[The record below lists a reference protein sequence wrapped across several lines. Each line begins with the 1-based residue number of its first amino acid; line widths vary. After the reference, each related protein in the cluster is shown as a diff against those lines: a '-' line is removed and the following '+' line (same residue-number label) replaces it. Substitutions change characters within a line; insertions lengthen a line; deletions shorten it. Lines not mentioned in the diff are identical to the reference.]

1 MPPHP
6 ATLTAA
12 PATPLLDATTR
23 RLGAHATDLRVSISR
38 GWFLFA
44 IGSLVLAGLLSLLLV
59 VGRLPFLSAIFTDPL
74 FFKRA
79 LVVHVDLA
87 LVVWFQAGTAAFLAL
102 ALGDRL
108 PRHVVGLAFALCGA
122 GIGGLLAGAL
132 MPGAE
137 PILSNYVPVID
148 HPVFLTGLTA
158 WFIGA
163 GLFFAAA
170 LAAPTPQHSALPDD
184 ALVALRM
191 AALGNLIALA
201 TFAAAWRTTLSGLP
215 AIGYYELLMWGGGH
229 ALQAANVATMLG
241 LWLALLHRWSG
252 ANVLSPAAS
261 RWLLTAL
268 VLPHAS
274 LPVLALFGTSNAAY
288 TETAT
293 ALMRWTLFPVILI
306 VLGLSI
312 RHVALR
318 WNALTPTRSSLAT
331 AGEASERVEVNALH
345 LNASRFDRRLVGLAG
360 SASLAVLGLILGAF
374 IRGSNTL
381 VPGHY
386 HAAIGAVTLALM
398 TAAYDLVA
406 SLSPQS
412 LAADLARRGRA
423 QLLTFG
429 LGQATFALGFAI
441 AGVHGLGRKQYGVEQ
456 HVRSVGEYVGL
467 GVMGLGGIL
476 AVAGGLL
483 FLAVMLRAIG
493 SWRQRGMPH
502 TSVRT

>member
-12 PATPLLDATTR
+12 PARSDVTTRPAANSVIRSLAFSPTPL
-23 RLGAHATDLRVSISR
+23 LGAHATDLRVSISR

-122 GIGGLLAGAL
+122 GIVGLLAGAL

-148 HPVFLTGLTA
+148 HPAFLTGLTA

-252 ANVLSPAAS
+252 QSVLSPAAS

-274 LPVLALFGTSNAAY
+274 LPFLALLGTSNAAY

-306 VLGLSI
+306 VLGLSV
-312 RHVALR
+312 RHVLRSRAPGAAL
-318 WNALTPTRSSLAT
+318 NI
-331 AGEASERVEVNALH
+331 
-345 LNASRFDRRLVGLAG
+345 DRGLVGLAG
-360 SASLAVLGLILGAF
+360 SASLAVLGLVLGAF

-406 SLSPQS
+406 ALSPQS

-493 SWRQRGMPH
+493 SWRQRAVPH
-502 TSVRT
+502 PSVCTQ